1 MNRSFSHCNE
11 TTPSETN
18 GCHADDMDVETV
30 VSDVDAPPPSLVAD
44 AAACFIR
51 RSQPSDPLA
60 QLRPSDPPRQLR
72 PSDPPGQLH
81 HDSSLR
87 QFNRDPVKDVDDEQ
101 LVSCDVP
108 CG

>member
-1 MNRSFSHCNE
+1 
-11 TTPSETN
+11 
-18 GCHADDMDVETV
+18 MDVETV
-30 VSDVDAPPPSLVAD
+30 VSDVDAPPASLAAN

-60 QLRPSDPPRQLR
+60 QLRPSDPPGQLH

-81 HDSSLR
+81 PGDPPGQLHRDSRLR

-108 CG
+108 CH